1 MTLSLSRR
9 KPPAREILPVT
20 TVLTSPAPLPTE
32 PAGKIHRWLFVLIL
46 LPLMVTLLFLLWQFT
61 PWGDACPEEAPCQ
74 VQSLPLVIQDFAA
87 TDQAETS
94 R

>member
-9 KPPAREILPVT
+9 KPPPREILPLT

-32 PAGKIHRWLFVLIL
+32 PARKTHRWLLVLIL
-46 LPLMVTLLFLLWQFT
+46 LPVMVTLLFILWQLT
-61 PWGDACPEEAPCQ
+61 PWGDACPEEAPCE

-87 TDQAETS
+87 TGQAETS